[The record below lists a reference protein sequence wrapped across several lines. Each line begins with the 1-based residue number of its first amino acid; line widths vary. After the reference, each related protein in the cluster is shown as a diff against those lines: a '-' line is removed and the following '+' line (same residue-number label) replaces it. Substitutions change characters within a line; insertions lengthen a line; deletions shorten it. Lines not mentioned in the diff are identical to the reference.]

1 MIRGL
6 NMSGTQKIFSGIILV
21 FAATGLALMPPHAS
35 SRPTGN
41 SWQDVSAEPVP
52 AFHTSVPVGPLP
64 ATLSPSLF
72 TDPVGQNAYSI
83 AARIKKI
90 LYQEPCYCHCD
101 RSQGHG
107 SLLDCY
113 VSKHAA
119 VCGICE
125 REDFYAYE
133 QSRKGKTAAQIRDGI
148 ERGDWQGV
156 DVTKYQ
162 SALPT
167 PAK

>member
-1 MIRGL
+1 MRGR
-6 NMSGTQKIFSGIILV
+6 QKFFGGIILV
-21 FAATGLALMPPHAS
+21 AVALGLALSPQQAS
-35 SRPTGN
+35 PRSAG
-41 SWQDVSAEPVP
+41 SLAQDANAEPVP
-52 AFHTSVPVGPLP
+52 AFHDTVPAGPLP

-72 TDPVGQNAYSI
+72 TEPVAQNAYAL

-90 LYQEPCYCHCD
+90 LYQQPCYCHCD

-113 VSKHAA
+113 VSRHAA
-119 VCGICE
+119 ACGICE

-133 QSRKGKTAAQIRDGI
+133 QSRKGKTGAQIREGI
-148 ERGDWQGV
+148 ELGAWRGV
-156 DVTKYQ
+156 DVTKYE
-162 SALPT
+162 SPLPA

>member
-1 MIRGL
+1 MR
-6 NMSGTQKIFSGIILV
+6 GTQKVLGGIVLIT
-21 FAATGLALMPPHAS
+21 AALGLTVIPQQASPRSPGLAQDI
-35 SRPTGN
+35 N
-41 SWQDVSAEPVP
+41 SEPVP
-52 AFHTSVPVGPLP
+52 AFHSSVPAGPLP
-64 ATLSPSLF
+64 ETLSPSLF
-72 TDPVGQNAYSI
+72 TDPVAQNAYSI
-83 AARIKKI
+83 AARIKKT
-90 LYQEPCYCHCD
+90 LYQQPCYCHCD

-113 VSKHAA
+113 AGKHAA

-133 QSRKGKTAAQIRDGI
+133 QSRKGKTGAQIREGI

-156 DVTKYQ
+156 DMTKYQ
-162 SALPT
+162 SVLPS